1 MDFEGQTRIWRSGV
15 QIKKCRYLE
24 QSGCVGMC
32 INMCKV
38 WLPEQSEQCHL
49 LNPMSVLHEHAD
61 VCSVASNSSQLSRCE
76 YLVLGS
82 ESMEERLLYDRQA
95 KMCTHQVVSERVK
108 QSVRMQIPT
117 EDFFTNQFGL
127 PLTMN
132 PSFEDLSCEMIFGQK
147 APSLQEDPIYS
158 QPCFAHECK
167 IGDREPTPCPKIDT
181 ERGVRQ
187 QDAP

>member
-1 MDFEGQTRIWRSGV
+1 MTVKQRCAHIRLSV
-15 QIKKCRYLE
+15 Q
-24 QSGCVGMC
+24 
-32 INMCKV
+32 
-38 WLPEQSEQCHL
+38 
-49 LNPMSVLHEHAD
+49 
-61 VCSVASNSSQLSRCE
+61 
-76 YLVLGS
+76 
-82 ESMEERLLYDRQA
+82 
-95 KMCTHQVVSERVK
+95 RVK

-167 IGDREPTPCPKIDT
+167 IGDRESPRHALKLTQ
-181 ERGVRQ
+181 RGEFASRMLHRCFSKSTVSCK
-187 QDAP
+187 